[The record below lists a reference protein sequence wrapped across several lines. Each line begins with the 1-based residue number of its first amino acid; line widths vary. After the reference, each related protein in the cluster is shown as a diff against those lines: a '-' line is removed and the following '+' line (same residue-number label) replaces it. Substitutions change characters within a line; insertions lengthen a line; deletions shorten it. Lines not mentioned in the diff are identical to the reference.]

1 MINFRFKIILK
12 DLDIGK
18 KTELTGMYAD
28 VNTMEKL
35 EKMKNDLIAYHKE
48 KTNQNLVNYK
58 LIVTAKGVD

>member
-1 MINFRFKIILK
+1 MINFKFKIILK

-48 KTNQNLVNYK
+48 KINQNLGKYK